1 MRSGRLRPIVLA
13 PVNLAPRMLRTT
25 IVVFS
30 LAALAAAPRVL
41 AQDTPKETP
50 SAVATHVI
58 EDGQLQAVEAFSDK
72 SEWIREWL
80 FVETPFDTD
89 GDGKKDRM
97 HVDVTRPAQT
107 KDGALKVPVVYE
119 TSPYFSGTGPM
130 DLSYYWDAKHELGAT
145 PPKRQKMAPIGFGKR
160 IGMIASND
168 PLVARWLPR
177 GVAVVHSCSPGTGFS
192 QGCPTI
198 GGDNEA
204 QAPKAVI
211 DWLNGRTKGYTTLD
225 SNDEVKAE
233 WCTGKVAMI
242 GTSYNGTLPLAAA
255 TTGVDGLVA
264 ICPVAPAT
272 SWYMYY
278 RSNGLV
284 RHPGGYLGE
293 DVDVLFDFI
302 ASGDPKRRD
311 WCIENVR
318 DNELQ
323 KNHDRITGDYS
334 DWWQARDYTKKLDKV
349 KAAVLMAHGWNDWNV
364 MPEQSVTVYASLKK
378 RGVPTIAYFHQ
389 NAHGGDPPFALV
401 NRWFTRFLFD
411 IKNDVETGDKAWIVR
426 EGDRASK
433 PTAYADYPHP
443 EAAPVTLRLKG
454 PGSSCGTLLLNVDK
468 RQQPETLIDDVGKTG
483 GELAKQETS
492 DNRLLFALPKLAA
505 PLHISGTPRL
515 RVKLS
520 CNKEAANFSAWLV
533 SLPWT
538 DSRKITDD
546 LVTRGWADPQNH
558 STIMKSQKLVPG
570 EWYEMT
576 FDLNPDDQVIQP
588 GEQLAL
594 MLFSSDREFTLWPE
608 PGTKVT
614 VDLDGTSLELPVV
627 GGKDALQKAVE
638 AGK

>member
-1 MRSGRLRPIVLA
+1 MLDRTPLRLL
-13 PVNLAPRMLRTT
+13 
-25 IVVFS
+25 F
-30 LAALAAAPRVL
+30 AALVASPFL
-41 AQDTPKETP
+41 FAQDQKPQGAANASEP
-50 SAVATHVI
+50 VMHVI
-58 EDGQLQAVEAFSDK
+58 EDGQVQSAEAFGDK
-72 SEWIREWL
+72 KAWIREWL

-107 KDGALKVPVVYE
+107 KDGAFKVPVVYE
-119 TSPYFSGTGPM
+119 TSPYFAGTGPM
-130 DLSYYWDAKHELGAT
+130 DTSYYWDAKHELGAV
-145 PPKRQKMAPIGFGKR
+145 PPARQKMAPIGFGKKP
-160 IGMIASND
+160 GMIAQND
-168 PLVARWLPR
+168 PLVSRWLPR

-204 QAPKAVI
+204 EAPKAVI
-211 DWLNGRTKGYTTLD
+211 DWLNGRAKGYTTLD
-225 SNDEVKAE
+225 GKDEVKAD

-293 DVDVLFDFI
+293 DVDVLYDFV
-302 ASGDPKRRD
+302 ASGDPKKRD

-318 DNELQ
+318 NGDLQ
-323 KNHDRITGDYS
+323 KNQDRVTGDYS
-334 DWWQARDYTKKLDKV
+334 DWWKARDYTQKLDKV

-411 IKNDVETGDKAWIVR
+411 VKNDVETGDKAWIVR
-426 EGDRASK
+426 EGDKTSK

-443 EAAPVTLRLKG
+443 EAAPVTLHLKEG
-454 PGSSCGTLLLNVDK
+454 GSGIGGLLTNVK
-468 RQQPETLIDDVGKTG
+468 RGQQPETLIDDVSKSGAD
-483 GELAKQETS
+483 LAKEETS
-492 DNRLLFALPKLAA
+492 DHRLLFALPELKA

-515 RVKLS
+515 RIKLS
-520 CNKEAANFSAWLV
+520 VNKEAANLSVWLV

-538 DSRKITDD
+538 DSRRITDD
-546 LVTRGWADPQNH
+546 LITRGWADPQNH
-558 STIMKSQKLVPG
+558 HSISNGTKLVPG
-570 EWYEMT
+570 EFYELN
-576 FDLNPDDQVIQP
+576 FDLNPDDQVIAA
-588 GEQLAL
+588 GERIGL
-594 MLFSSDREFTLWPE
+594 MIFSSDRDFTLWPE
-608 PGTKVT
+608 AGTKVT
-614 VDLDGTSLELPVV
+614 VDLDGTSLVLPVV
-627 GGKDALQKAVE
+627 GGVDALEKAIGG
-638 AGK
+638 GK